1 MRGEGAGRAAPSA
14 AARAVAD
21 GVVVAVRL
29 SPKAA
34 RGGIDGLRVDADG
47 RAYVAVR
54 VTAPAH
60 GGKANA
66 AMIKLLAKTWRVP
79 AGAITIEAGHKDR
92 RKRLHVA
99 GDAAVLV
106 ARVMDGLGD
115 NQ

>member
-1 MRGEGAGRAAPSA
+1 MRT
-14 AARAVAD
+14 VAD

-29 SPKAA
+29 TPKAA
-34 RGGIDGLRVDADG
+34 RGGIDGLRADADG
-47 RAYVAVR
+47 RGYVAVR

-79 AGAITIEAGHKDR
+79 AGAITIAAGHKDR

-99 GDAAVLV
+99 GDAALLA
-106 ARVMDGLGD
+106 ARVMDGLED
-115 NQ
+115 TR

>member
-1 MRGEGAGRAAPSA
+1 MTAPGA

-29 SPKAA
+29 TPKAA

-47 RAYVAVR
+47 RDYVAVR
-54 VTAPAH
+54 VNAPARD
-60 GGKANA
+60 GKANA
-66 AMIKLLAKTWRVP
+66 AMIKLLAKAWRVP
-79 AGAITIEAGHKDR
+79 ASAITIAAGHKDR

-99 GDAAVLV
+99 GDAGELA

-115 NQ
+115 TR